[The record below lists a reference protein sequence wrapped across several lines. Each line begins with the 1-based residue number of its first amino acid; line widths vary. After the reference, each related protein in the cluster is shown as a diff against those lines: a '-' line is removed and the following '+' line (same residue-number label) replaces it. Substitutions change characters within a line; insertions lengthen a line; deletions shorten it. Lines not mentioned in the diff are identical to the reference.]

1 MALIKCSECG
11 KEISDKSKVCVNCG
25 NPIQKTI
32 KYENQKPYDEL
43 TTQEK
48 KQVSLERGKNEGFP
62 IIITIIILFMFLM
75 FIFSFTLKL
84 PMILVVGIDVFLA
97 LFCYFHTISLDKKYY
112 EKNMMFEDK
121 KEIIDNEIK
130 TSITSIKQENKNKVS
145 SFKKWVLIGLIITMI
160 LAITIFL
167 FRNDRILKN
176 WNKALTIYDLIKN
189 ISCLLPSILLLLLYF
204 YGNTGNIIFKN
215 IVKYV
220 SIISNIIFL
229 IFVGYWWLVAI
240 PNNNGWTIYNYDTDF
255 ILYNFIM
262 TISYFM
268 IIQNIEKKKG
278 VFMYGND

>member
-11 KEISDKSKVCVNCG
+11 KEISDKAEVCLHCG

-62 IIITIIILFMFLM
+62 IIITIIILFMFLICIFD
-75 FIFSFTLKL
+75 FIVKL
-84 PMILVVGIDVFLA
+84 PIILTIGIDVFLA
-97 LFCYFHTISLDKKYY
+97 LFCYFYTISLDKRYY

-121 KEIIDNEIK
+121 KKIINNEIK

-145 SFKKWVLIGLIITMI
+145 SFKKWALIGLIITMI